1 MKLRAQLGKVLKE
14 NGELNE
20 NTKKH
25 IKDIEKLSELLE
37 RLKQQ
42 ESLRKAKEEKI
53 KNTLTMTENKYQ
65 RLDQLKDN
73 LHRELEQAEEAI
85 LSKERESNEYNI

>member
-14 NGELNE
+14 NGELND